1 MSQVFLQQA
10 IAAIKSGRKAE
21 ARRLLV
27 EALAADARNTQA
39 WLWMTEA
46 VESEQERLRCL
57 QKVLEIDPLHPGA
70 LRGMQ
75 LLQARSAAAPPAAP
89 PPDSTAAEEGAEEE
103 VEPEQEALAES
114 QPPVTP
120 DELKAMVA
128 ALQAE
133 DAGTRAEAAETLV
146 KLGRVAVRPLATAL
160 RSMNLDLRQAAAEA
174 LGQIGDPRAIRALA
188 VASRGRGKRARLAA
202 AQALGQIG
210 DPRAVE
216 PLIAALEDQD
226 SDVRQVAAGA
236 LRKIGPPA
244 LRPLAAALQG
254 SNNRSVHK
262 AAAGVLA
269 SMGAPAVDVLLPVLQ
284 HWDKHVRQVAAE
296 ALDELGWQPDSG
308 KSEAIYRI
316 AKDEWERC
324 AEIGAPA
331 LELLIA
337 VMQDLDSSVRLG
349 AITALEKSADPRAAE
364 SLVTAMRDKDSKVRQ
379 ASAEALVR
387 VGQAATEP
395 LLDGLRR
402 WNSHHIRQRIADVLD
417 EIGWQPGQDETAA
430 VYWIAKGE
438 WDKCAGIG
446 PAALGPLVATL
457 RDPDSG
463 VRWAAADLLDQLE
476 WRPADSEI
484 GATYWIAKTDWNK
497 CVHIGQPAV
506 GPLIAALRDR
516 EAWIQQAAVGALE
529 RIGTPEA
536 TEAVEDWRRQR
547 IAR

>member
-1 MSQVFLQQA
+1 MSQQTFLQQA
-10 IAAIKSGRKAE
+10 IAAVKSGQKAE

-27 EALAADARNTQA
+27 EVLAADARNTQA

-57 QKVLEIDPLHPGA
+57 QKVLEIDPRHPGA

-75 LLQARSAAAPPAAP
+75 LLQTRLAAAPPAAP
-89 PPDSTAAEEGAEEE
+89 SPGRPEAEEAEEE
-103 VEPEQEALAES
+103 VELEQEAPAGAA
-114 QPPVTP
+114 PPVTA
-120 DELKAMVA
+120 DELKALVA
-128 ALQAE
+128 ALRAE
-133 DAGTRAEAAETLV
+133 DAEARAGAAEALV

-160 RSMNLDLRQAAAEA
+160 RGMNLDLRQAAAEV

-188 VASRGRGKRARLAA
+188 VVLRGRGKRARRAA

-210 DPRAVE
+210 GPRAVE

-226 SDVRQVAAGA
+226 SDVRQAAAEA
-236 LRKIGPPA
+236 LRKIGSLA
-244 LRPLAAALQG
+244 LNPLAAALQG
-254 SNNRSVHK
+254 SNNRSVHE
-262 AAAGVLA
+262 AAASVLA
-269 SMGAPAVDVLLPVLQ
+269 SMGEPAVEVLLPVLQ
-284 HWDKHVRQVAAE
+284 HWDRHVRQAAAE
-296 ALDELGWQPDSG
+296 ALDELGWQPEG
-308 KSEAIYRI
+308 AKREAIYCI
-316 AKDEWERC
+316 AKAEWEHC
-324 AEIGAPA
+324 ADIGAPA
-331 LELLIA
+331 LEPLIA
-337 VMQDLDSSVRLG
+337 IMQDLDSTVRRG
-349 AITALEKSADPRAAE
+349 AIAALEKSTDPRAAE

-379 ASAEALVR
+379 ASAGALVKM
-387 VGQAATEP
+387 GQTATEP

-417 EIGWQPGQDETAA
+417 EVGWQPGQDETAA

-438 WDKCAGIG
+438 WDKCAAIG

-463 VRWAAADLLDQLE
+463 IRWAAAELLDQLE
-476 WRPADSEI
+476 WQPAENEI

-497 CVHIGQPAV
+497 CVHIGPPAV
-506 GPLIAALRDR
+506 EPLIVALRDR
-516 EAWIQQAAVGALE
+516 ESWIQQSAAGALE

-547 IAR
+547 TAR